1 MYLWKGNKHL
11 TKIIINIKLN
21 YSLILVHNSV
31 NKRLANDFTEDP
43 FYPKVL
49 FPTRKQCPKC
59 YRVLSNNS
67 SSLANSKI
75 QEPSWVMGEVM
86 SFLSTFYSKSNIKN
100 NQINLNGRSMFKN
113 KLIRQ
118 NYLDGTTKNFKVLY
132 KNYIEK
138 FDFYEN

>member
-1 MYLWKGNKHL
+1 
-11 TKIIINIKLN
+11 
-21 YSLILVHNSV
+21 
-31 NKRLANDFTEDP
+31 
-43 FYPKVL
+43 
-49 FPTRKQCPKC
+49 
-59 YRVLSNNS
+59 
-67 SSLANSKI
+67 
-75 QEPSWVMGEVM
+75 MGEVM

-100 NQINLNGRSMFKN
+100 NQINLNGRLMFKN